1 MSQSPPTMITVPSN
15 KTKTRKQKAESQTP
29 PVARKPQKM
38 TTATAKA
45 AATLTSALKS
55 VILTPMMA
63 KDNSEIE
70 ETSFLNENF
79 FVESAL
85 HETLA

>member
-1 MSQSPPTMITVPSN
+1 
-15 KTKTRKQKAESQTP
+15 
-29 PVARKPQKM
+29 M

-63 KDNSEIE
+63 EDNSKIE
-70 ETSFLNENF
+70 ETSFLDENF

-85 HETLA
+85 YETLA

>member
-1 MSQSPPTMITVPSN
+1 MITVPSN

-29 PVARKPQKM
+29 PVTRKPQKM

-63 KDNSEIE
+63 EDNSKIE
-70 ETSFLNENF
+70 ETSFLDENF

-85 HETLA
+85 YETLA